1 MSRRVET
8 WFVDFYEGEPRDDKK
23 IETKEV
29 KRAYA
34 PTRWAKNHVL
44 TLRRERKGAPVT
56 YSIERVS

>member
-1 MSRRVET
+1 MQTEK
-8 WFVDFYEGEPRDDKK
+8 WLVDFYEGEPRDGKK

-29 KRAYA
+29 QRSYA
-34 PTRWAKNHVL
+34 PTRWANTHVL